1 MDSNDIGILIT
12 SSNGDKTIKKSV
24 TIRSGP
30 SMRIK
35 NLNPPIQQV
44 QMIISQVIICTIDFD
59 WLHFDSEPRM
69 Q

>member
-1 MDSNDIGILIT
+1 
-12 SSNGDKTIKKSV
+12 
-24 TIRSGP
+24 
-30 SMRIK
+30 MRIK

-69 Q
+69 H